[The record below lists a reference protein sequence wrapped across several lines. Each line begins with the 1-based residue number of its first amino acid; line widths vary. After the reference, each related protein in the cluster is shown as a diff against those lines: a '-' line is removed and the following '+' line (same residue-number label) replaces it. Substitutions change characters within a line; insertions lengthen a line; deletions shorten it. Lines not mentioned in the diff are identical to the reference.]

1 MIFVS
6 GYFGKL
12 RKIHTTVKSGSSWN
26 HNLLIKDYIET
37 KRFLHRYYRN
47 FKFKGFDFKIR
58 IDFKM
63 VPRNLYG
70 SKCWLYGFYNIVF
83 NTSEAEKTLE
93 NTIDI
98 NLTFHS
104 RNENLS
110 KKTLLKN

>member
-26 HNLLIKDYIET
+26 RNLLIKDYIET
-37 KRFLHRYYRN
+37 KWFLHRYYKS

-70 SKCWLYGFYNIVF
+70 SKWWLYGLYNIAF
-83 NTSEAEKTLE
+83 NNSEAEKTLE

>member
-1 MIFVS
+1 
-6 GYFGKL
+6 
-12 RKIHTTVKSGSSWN
+12 
-26 HNLLIKDYIET
+26 
-37 KRFLHRYYRN
+37 
-47 FKFKGFDFKIR
+47 
-58 IDFKM
+58 M

-110 KKTLLKN
+110 KKRCSKTRGLIESIESPK